1 MIEQKLEE
9 ITKKIEEM
17 NDTQKNITDTINQN
31 PLDSNIKPMIN
42 TQNNNLENIEKT
54 MEEAESLINK
64 TDQETA
70 NKINDIRTGET
81 PKEIK
86 KEMKEILNNQSNN
99 QESMNKSS
107 NDIESNINEMMQEME
122 SIISSYKKKENLE
135 MLVKYIRIIKMN
147 GLFQSFPCFILILY
161 ILLFYVLI
169 DEAKKKSMR
178 KKNRKM
184 IKILNQVAEKYKNEI
199 KFATVNVRKY
209 EDKMNA
215 LGLYGGIDAVPC
227 SAINVDG
234 GKMYPLDQ
242 VPAGQHVVGTRR

>member
-1 MIEQKLEE
+1 MIKESLSPELMDALQKLQENITQDDFEKSIQELNNLEFEMKDLEQKLDRMLELFEKIMIEQKLEE

-70 NKINDIRTGET
+70 NKINDIRAGEN

-135 MLVKYIRIIKMN
+135 MLIKYTRIIKKCN
-147 GLFQSFPCFILILY
+147 IPS
-161 ILLFYVLI
+161 
-169 DEAKKKSMR
+169 
-178 KKNRKM
+178 
-184 IKILNQVAEKYKNEI
+184 KICI
-199 KFATVNVRKY
+199 RF
-209 EDKMNA
+209 
-215 LGLYGGIDAVPC
+215 
-227 SAINVDG
+227 
-234 GKMYPLDQ
+234 
-242 VPAGQHVVGTRR
+242 